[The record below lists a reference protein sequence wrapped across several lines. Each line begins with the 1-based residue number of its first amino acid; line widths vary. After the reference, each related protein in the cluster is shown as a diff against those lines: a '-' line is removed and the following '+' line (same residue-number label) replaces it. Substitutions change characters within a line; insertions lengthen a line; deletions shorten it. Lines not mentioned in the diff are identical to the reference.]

1 MENMDEA
8 SQAEIFKILLHD
20 MEDIFDANIDTQ
32 VHSDL
37 RLALSLWRQ
46 EIDNFA
52 TVTEDRRVAERVAS
66 VARRGRGSRVA
77 VNDRDDKRAIAS
89 WRHMAAGQEIDL
101 LGNYRCVSYELA
113 ITIY

>member
-89 WRHMAAGQEIDL
+89 WRHMASGTGD
-101 LGNYRCVSYELA
+101 RLA
-113 ITIY
+113 W